1 MSSIVVAGDT
11 SGTCTLQ
18 APAVA
23 GSTVLTLPAVSGT
36 VLTSATGQTLTS
48 PVINGMGS
56 SILTSGTAQASTS
69 GTAIDFTGI
78 PSWAK
83 RITVMFNGVST
94 NGASFPQVQIGT
106 SGGIQTSGYT
116 GTSTGIGN
124 ASGVSANLSAGFVL
138 SASGSWTAA
147 SSLNGKIDLVLLD
160 ASTGIWACSGVVGY
174 TGGTICIL
182 IGGVKTLSGTL
193 DRIRLTTVNG
203 TDTFD
208 AGSINIMYE

>member
-69 GTAIDFTGI
+69 GTSIDFTGI
-78 PSWAK
+78 ASWAK
-83 RITVMFNGVST
+83 RVTVMFNGVST
-94 NGASFPQVQIGT
+94 NGTSPVQVQIGNGSIVT
-106 SGGIQTSGYT
+106 TGYNSIANYGATAGTYTVSTTGFITDATGVALAATNRSGLLVLDLIGSNTWVSSGNVYQIAQ
-116 GTSTGIGN
+116 SVSCSCAGN
-124 ASGVSANLSAGFVL
+124 SPVL
-138 SASGSWTAA
+138 SGA
-147 SSLNGKIDLVLLD
+147 
-160 ASTGIWACSGVVGY
+160 
-174 TGGTICIL
+174 
-182 IGGVKTLSGTL
+182 L
-193 DRIRLTTVNG
+193 DRIRITTVNG